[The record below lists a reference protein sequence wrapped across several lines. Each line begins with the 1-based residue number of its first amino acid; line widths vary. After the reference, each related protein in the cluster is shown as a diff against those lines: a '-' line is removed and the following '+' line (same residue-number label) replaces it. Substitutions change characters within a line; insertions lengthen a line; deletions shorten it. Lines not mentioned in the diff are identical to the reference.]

1 MWRSENHG
9 RLIRWFPLD
18 KNGIVR
24 FILSFKNRIIKQ
36 FNKADAGAAIN
47 SSIGFL
53 ASTGI
58 DRPKAQEKSMSKT
71 TLIDC
76 RIKKYAY
83 QEVSQIYQELEVSQ
97 DGLSR
102 SQVELMRERY
112 GGNSFSRRKNCI

>member
-83 QEVSQIYQELEVSQ
+83 QELEVSQ